1 HGAGKQVHE
10 LERELLITKEYL
22 QSTIEDKESA
32 NEELK
37 SANEELQSSNEEL
50 QSTNEELETS
60 REEMQS
66 TNEELTTVNEELQ
79 NRMTELS
86 QSNDDLHNVLV
97 GLDSP
102 VIIVG
107 MDLRIRR
114 FTGSAERLLHLLPA
128 AVGRSI
134 SFLDAIRHPLVMLDE
149 KLRIVWANHSYYE
162 RYQLVP
168 EETVGHIF
176 PSPNDPTWKGA
187 RLRER
192 LEHTLESGETLR
204 DFQVAM
210 QSSGANDGIIRL
222 GASRVPVA
230 TDSTLLL
237 V

>member
-1 HGAGKQVHE
+1 MA
-10 LERELLITKEYL
+10 
-22 QSTIEDKESA
+22 S
-32 NEELK
+32 
-37 SANEELQSSNEEL
+37 
-50 QSTNEELETS
+50 
-60 REEMQS
+60 
-66 TNEELTTVNEELQ
+66 
-79 NRMTELS
+79 
-86 QSNDDLHNVLV
+86 LV
-97 GLDSP
+97 D
-102 VIIVG
+102 I
-107 MDLRIRR
+107 DLRKR
-114 FTGSAERLLHLLPA
+114 A
-128 AVGRSI
+128 AALTRNVGDYADK
-134 SFLDAIRHPLVMLDE
+134 FLGAIRHPLVMLDE

-210 QSSGANDGIIRL
+210 QSSGANDGMIRL

-237 V
+237 VSIEETAAP